1 MPHNLGSRGKSLLN
15 KGRSNRR
22 QWGLGFVIL
31 LLTLGFLVPVPT
43 PALAVFSSGDKI
55 FWGAMGL
62 FSVFGAGAI
71 AYGLWEKSRPDQPRL
86 LNGEFYAGGFL
97 GVAFTPNQDLRYQDG
112 IVLNQGVNGK
122 EGPVTLRNNQ
132 FANSLTWG
140 VKLGYFFHSIP
151 YLGLE
156 VESSY
161 NNSYVHRRT
170 LSLNR
175 PIQGMSQATVP
186 NDFWI
191 NWTTALHI
199 VGRYGFLPDKEVP
212 FGRLQPYVGI
222 GPSVIVLYEE
232 VDSGKNFSFDVMA
245 GLRYMITKNISS
257 FVEYKYNH
265 QREADIDA
273 HPFYLPNGTEG
284 RGMTYLGFDVHKI
297 VTGLAYHW

>member
-1 MPHNLGSRGKSLLN
+1 
-15 KGRSNRR
+15 
-22 QWGLGFVIL
+22 
-31 LLTLGFLVPVPT
+31 
-43 PALAVFSSGDKI
+43 
-55 FWGAMGL
+55 MGL

-191 NWTTALHI
+191 NWTTALHL